1 MCRRPCSMTKKPYS
15 SRSDAVGTVNRSMA
29 AISSLWLRKKAIH
42 RFSWSGSAGR
52 RGRYRDTVLSEMMK
66 PSLVSSAWMRGAPQ
80 PSCAIVRT
88 TRRISASIR
97 GRPGWRRCEIFAQY
111 RRNRSRCQRAT
122 VSAWTMSRRLA
133 HTGHEPRRA
142 TQKARSVSSSG
153 GRGRSFFS
161 AVTCCRKA
169 TFSNTRSARRRHI
182 ARMARTPSE
191 TRKTTTLSIA
201 AEFRRLRPG
210 IQAERKSLISWAEQF

>member
-1 MCRRPCSMTKKPYS
+1 MTKKPYS

-29 AISSLWLRKKAIH
+29 AISSLWLCKKAIH

-52 RGRYRDTVLSEMMK
+52 RGRYRDTVISEMMK
-66 PSLVSSAWMRGAPQ
+66 PSLVSSAWMRGALQ
-80 PSCAIVRT
+80 PSWAIVRT
-88 TRRISASIR
+88 RRRISASIR

-153 GRGRSFFS
+153 GRWAPFLQ
-161 AVTCCRKA
+161 
-169 TFSNTRSARRRHI
+169 RRHLL
-182 ARMARTPSE
+182 PQSDV
-191 TRKTTTLSIA
+191 LQHQVGA
-201 AEFRRLRPG
+201 APTHRPNG
-210 IQAERKSLISWAEQF
+210 TDAK

>member
-1 MCRRPCSMTKKPYS
+1 M
-15 SRSDAVGTVNRSMA
+15 GTVNRSMA

-52 RGRYRDTVLSEMMK
+52 RGRYRDTVLSEMTK

-88 TRRISASIR
+88 RRRISASIR
-97 GRPGWRRCEIFAQY
+97 GRPGWRRCKIFAQH

-142 TQKARSVSSSG
+142 TQKARLRVVERWAWALFLQRRHLLPQSDVLQHQVGAAADTSPEWHG
-153 GRGRSFFS
+153 RQVRRGRQQ
-161 AVTCCRKA
+161 R
-169 TFSNTRSARRRHI
+169 
-182 ARMARTPSE
+182 
-191 TRKTTTLSIA
+191 
-201 AEFRRLRPG
+201 
-210 IQAERKSLISWAEQF
+210 

>member
-1 MCRRPCSMTKKPYS
+1 MVTTRPPKTIVKPTALGPVANTDTKLLIYGLFQK
-15 SRSDAVGTVNRSMA
+15 
-29 AISSLWLRKKAIH
+29 
-42 RFSWSGSAGR
+42 GR
-52 RGRYRDTVLSEMMK
+52 VLAQDGYRDTVISEMMK

>member
-15 SRSDAVGTVNRSMA
+15 SRSDAVGTVNSSMA

-52 RGRYRDTVLSEMMK
+52 RGRYRDTVLSERMK

-88 TRRISASIR
+88 RRRISASIR

-191 TRKTTTLSIA
+191 TRKTRT
-201 AEFRRLRPG
+201 
-210 IQAERKSLISWAEQF
+210 